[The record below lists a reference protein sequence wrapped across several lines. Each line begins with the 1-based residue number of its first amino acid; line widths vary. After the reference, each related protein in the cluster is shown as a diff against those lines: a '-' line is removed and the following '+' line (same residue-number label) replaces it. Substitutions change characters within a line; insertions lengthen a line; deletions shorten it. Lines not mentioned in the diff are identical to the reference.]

1 LTSIATIVVTR
12 IEEDRMK
19 NKRITSITLA
29 FTLLLLALG
38 YTSGLLLINS
48 IEDYMERT
56 TAQAIRTMG
65 E

>member
-1 LTSIATIVVTR
+1 
-12 IEEDRMK
+12 MK

-38 YTSGLLLINS
+38 YTSGSLLINS

-56 TAQAIRTMG
+56 TTQAIRTIG

>member
-1 LTSIATIVVTR
+1 MR
-12 IEEDRMK
+12 

-38 YTSGLLLINS
+38 YTSGSLLIDSVEN
-48 IEDYMERT
+48 YLERT
-56 TAQAIRTMG
+56 TAQAIRTIG

>member
-1 LTSIATIVVTR
+1 MR
-12 IEEDRMK
+12 
-19 NKRITSITLA
+19 NKRITSLTLA

-38 YTSGLLLINS
+38 YNTGLLLIDS

-56 TAQAIRTMG
+56 TAQAIRTIG